1 MGCRFAGG
9 VDSPDALWGL
19 LERGGDAIQ
28 EVPPDRWAVDD
39 VYDPRPGVPGRT
51 VSRWG
56 GFLDQV
62 GGFDT
67 DAFGIT
73 RYEAEA
79 MDPQHRLLVETSWE
93 ALEHAGIAPSSL
105 MGSRTGVYFGI
116 AHHDY
121 LLRTMDEALVDNP
134 YVMTANAHSIGA
146 GPVSDLPGL

>member
-62 GGFDT
+62 GGFNT
-67 DAFGIT
+67 VGLGLTPDA
-73 RYEAEA
+73 AEA
-79 MDPQHRLLVETSWE
+79 IDPHHRLLVGGSWE
-93 ALEHAGIAPSSL
+93 APEAAGS
-105 MGSRTGVYFGI
+105 
-116 AHHDY
+116 
-121 LLRTMDEALVDNP
+121 
-134 YVMTANAHSIGA
+134 
-146 GPVSDLPGL
+146 